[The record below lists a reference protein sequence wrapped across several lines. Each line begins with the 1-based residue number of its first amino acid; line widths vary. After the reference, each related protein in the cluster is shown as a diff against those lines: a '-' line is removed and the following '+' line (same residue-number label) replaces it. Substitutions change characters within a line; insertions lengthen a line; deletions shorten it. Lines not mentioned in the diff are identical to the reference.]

1 MRVARR
7 YDEDSVTAF
16 AARGALGATYVVMS
30 NLYAHGIAQ
39 PYVRDAFVRLAS
51 AAALTPEELYGDPDA
66 LTPEELQ
73 IWRARLW
80 PLVGAGLQGALLFAP
95 LVAAV
100 LAAGSSY
107 AVEQAI
113 IAPWRPAAPS
123 ETEIE
128 EACARAEKYFQVT
141 APPERA
147 GPRAAAF
154 RAAADRWRDDRRAD
168 ERRDYYRAAATA
180 GSAAVAGTW
189 LAPCLA
195 QLVAFGLAVVRDR
208 EGGSSPG
215 LGNDDVMVSWR
226 GAPVRPSSG
235 IVPRN
240 GDDLGPLRD
249 RLRDRRRVEL
259 DVAVVL
265 AAREGEVSAQAP
277 GLGIHSQRRVLGV
290 RFALDRA
297 GGCRESYTLHA
308 PRSCARPAFCPTTA
322 GDGLG
327 KGDESQ
333 ALQRSHEEALIPCK
347 RPSCLC

>member
-1 MRVARR
+1 M
-7 YDEDSVTAF
+7 
-16 AARGALGATYVVMS
+16 
-30 NLYAHGIAQ
+30 
-39 PYVRDAFVRLAS
+39 
-51 AAALTPEELYGDPDA
+51 
-66 LTPEELQ
+66 
-73 IWRARLW
+73 W
-80 PLVGAGLQGALLFAP
+80 PLVGAGLQGAFCSSRR

-208 EGGSSPG
+208 EGGSSGPG
-215 LGNDDVMVSWR
+215 SKRRNECTLAM
-226 GAPVRPSSG
+226 GAPTRPSSG
-235 IVPRN
+235 ISRSASPAAWRRPR
-240 GDDLGPLRD
+240 
-249 RLRDRRRVEL
+249 
-259 DVAVVL
+259 A
-265 AAREGEVSAQAP
+265 S
-277 GLGIHSQRRVLGV
+277 S
-290 RFALDRA
+290 
-297 GGCRESYTLHA
+297 
-308 PRSCARPAFCPTTA
+308 
-322 GDGLG
+322 
-327 KGDESQ
+327 
-333 ALQRSHEEALIPCK
+333 
-347 RPSCLC
+347 

>member
-1 MRVARR
+1 MI
-7 YDEDSVTAF
+7 
-16 AARGALGATYVVMS
+16 
-30 NLYAHGIAQ
+30 AH
-39 PYVRDAFVRLAS
+39 RS
-51 AAALTPEELYGDPDA
+51 AAALTPEELYGDP
-66 LTPEELQ
+66 E
-73 IWRARLW
+73 RVLW

-123 ETEIE
+123 EAEIE

-195 QLVAFGLAVVRDR
+195 QLVAFGLVVVRDR
-208 EGGSSPG
+208 EGGSSQG
-215 LGNDDVMVSWR
+215 L
-226 GAPVRPSSG
+226 
-235 IVPRN
+235 
-240 GDDLGPLRD
+240 
-249 RLRDRRRVEL
+249 E
-259 DVAVVL
+259 
-265 AAREGEVSAQAP
+265 
-277 GLGIHSQRRVLGV
+277 
-290 RFALDRA
+290 
-297 GGCRESYTLHA
+297 
-308 PRSCARPAFCPTTA
+308 TT
-322 GDGLG
+322 
-327 KGDESQ
+327 
-333 ALQRSHEEALIPCK
+333 
-347 RPSCLC
+347 

>member
-1 MRVARR
+1 M
-7 YDEDSVTAF
+7 
-16 AARGALGATYVVMS
+16 
-30 NLYAHGIAQ
+30 
-39 PYVRDAFVRLAS
+39 
-51 AAALTPEELYGDPDA
+51 
-66 LTPEELQ
+66 
-73 IWRARLW
+73 W

-123 ETEIE
+123 DAEVE

-195 QLVAFGLAVVRDR
+195 QLVAFGLAVV
-208 EGGSSPG
+208 GGR
-215 LGNDDVMVSWR
+215 M
-226 GAPVRPSSG
+226 
-235 IVPRN
+235 
-240 GDDLGPLRD
+240 
-249 RLRDRRRVEL
+249 
-259 DVAVVL
+259 L
-265 AAREGEVSAQAP
+265 AARISEKHVAVCGGLIFLGFAVYSFLVEDPQA
-277 GLGIHSQRRVLGV
+277 
-290 RFALDRA
+290 
-297 GGCRESYTLHA
+297 
-308 PRSCARPAFCPTTA
+308 
-322 GDGLG
+322 
-327 KGDESQ
+327 
-333 ALQRSHEEALIPCK
+333 
-347 RPSCLC
+347 